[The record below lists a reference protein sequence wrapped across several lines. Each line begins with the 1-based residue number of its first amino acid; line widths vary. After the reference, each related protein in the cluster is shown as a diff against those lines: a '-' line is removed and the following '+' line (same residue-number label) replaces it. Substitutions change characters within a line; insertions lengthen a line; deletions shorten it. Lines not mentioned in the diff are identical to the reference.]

1 VQPQLPAGATQ
12 APAIVHEVLRSPGAP
27 LDAPTRDFME
37 PRFGRD
43 FGDVRVHAD
52 ARAAESA
59 RALEALAYTVGRN
72 VVFAAGHYAPQSAAG
87 RQLLAHELS
96 HVVQQRGSGSSETIR
111 RHLVFGSGFKQ
122 PSLMVEAGRLQ
133 RGTWHPSSLDYK
145 ATAENSG
152 GGEGAASFKQLLKLI
167 EKKSPG
173 EIKQLGLIGH
183 GNQNGFGFSGDVV
196 DGDVNIEFKD
206 ALTIDALT
214 KNRDDI
220 LRLRNRFASY
230 EEGGKITLYACEVG
244 LNSEL
249 LLALS
254 EAFGHVAVAAFTV
267 DLQWCVKN
275 DLVPR
280 RGRVQPDH
288 GDLAGIDCKD
298 FPIDVRTLNED
309 VDALYFPELYEQDD
323 PAGGWPGKEWL
334 PPPYFDDGTGLA
346 DQKNVNDG

>member
-1 VQPQLPAGATQ
+1 MLQTAQRAVAMPDRATAPKPPVRQADASPLGNQARLRMLSAKPAPGALRIGPADDPLEHEADAVAERVMRMPDPEVSVRPAFPQLSRKCAACEEEEKLQKKPVGPTAGATQ

-152 GGEGAASFKQLLKLI
+152 GGEGRLL
-167 EKKSPG
+167 P
-173 EIKQLGLIGH
+173 
-183 GNQNGFGFSGDVV
+183 F
-196 DGDVNIEFKD
+196 
-206 ALTIDALT
+206 
-214 KNRDDI
+214 
-220 LRLRNRFASY
+220 
-230 EEGGKITLYACEVG
+230 
-244 LNSEL
+244 
-249 LLALS
+249 
-254 EAFGHVAVAAFTV
+254 
-267 DLQWCVKN
+267 
-275 DLVPR
+275 
-280 RGRVQPDH
+280 
-288 GDLAGIDCKD
+288 
-298 FPIDVRTLNED
+298 
-309 VDALYFPELYEQDD
+309 D
-323 PAGGWPGKEWL
+323 P
-334 PPPYFDDGTGLA
+334 
-346 DQKNVNDG
+346 